1 MHLLVILLQYLLGRL
16 SKQPQPQPVPI
27 PVRKPNSQA
36 ASDRQ
41 AFDSTSDPPGRT
53 SIFFG
58 STELGARHP
67 GQSDS
72 RHRTGL
78 WALAVAS
85 ATLLGLDHPDHSSS
99 PTPCAAFA
107 AFATGFSPAMCV

>member
-27 PVRKPNSQA
+27 PVRESNPSA
-36 ASDRQ
+36 APDRQ
-41 AFDSTSDPPGRT
+41 AFDSMSDPPGRT
-53 SIFFG
+53 SIFFR

-67 GQSDS
+67 DRSDS
-72 RHRTGL
+72 RRRSGL

-85 ATLLGLDHPDHSSS
+85 ATLLGLDRPETSSE
-99 PTPCAAFA
+99 PMPCAAFA
-107 AFATGFSPAMCV
+107 AFAAGFSPAMCV